1 MKKIWIVLLSAFYL
15 SACGIGNTNTTYQSY
30 QVGSQGVVETGR
42 IISMTPVKVEG
53 DSAIGTLAGA
63 GMGAAAGSMI
73 GGNTA
78 VNIIG
83 GVAGAVVGGVVGSAT
98 EKAITQDTA
107 YEFIIQKNNGQ
118 MISVVQTNE
127 LNLRPGDQ
135 VLINRINGTTK
146 IRSRLNNG
154 TYSYYGAY

>member
-1 MKKIWIVLLSAFYL
+1 MKKIFFVLLTACYL
-15 SACGIGNTNTTYQSY
+15 SACGIGNTNTSYESY
-30 QVGSQGVVETGR
+30 QVGAQGTVETGR
-42 IISMTPVKVEG
+42 IISMTPVQING

-63 GMGAAAGSMI
+63 GMGGAAGSMI

-78 VNIIG
+78 INIIG
-83 GVAGAVVGGVVGSAT
+83 GVAGAVVGGMIGSAT
-98 EKAITQDTA
+98 EKAITKDTA
-107 YEFIIQKNNGQ
+107 YEFIIQKPNGQ

-146 IRSRLNNG
+146 IRSRVSN
-154 TYSYYGAY
+154 TYYSAY

>member
-1 MKKIWIVLLSAFYL
+1 MKKILFIVVCFCWLT
-15 SACGIGNTNTTYQSY
+15 ACGLGDTNTTYERY

-42 IISMTPVKVEG
+42 IINMMPVQIQGSSGV
-53 DSAIGTLAGA
+53 GTLAGA

-83 GVAGAVVGGVVGSAT
+83 GVAGGLVGGMVGSAT

-107 YEFIIQKNNGQ
+107 FEFIIQKSNGQ
-118 MISVVQTNE
+118 TISVVQTNE
-127 LNLRPGDQ
+127 LHFRIGDN

-146 IRSRLNNG
+146 IRPLYNTVIYR
-154 TYSYYGAY
+154 

>member
-1 MKKIWIVLLSAFYL
+1 MKKILFILLSACYL
-15 SACGIGNTNTTYQSY
+15 SACGIGNTNTSYQSY
-30 QVGSQGVVETGR
+30 QVGSQGVVETGK
-42 IISMTPVKVEG
+42 ILSMTPVKIQG
-53 DSAIGTLAGA
+53 DSAVGTLAGA

-83 GVAGAVVGGVVGSAT
+83 GVAGAVVGGVLGSAT

-146 IRSRLNNG
+146 IRSRLNGG
-154 TYSYYGAY
+154 TYYSAY